1 MYEYTRY
8 IHISQN
14 QNFETFCVVHRKRWY
29 CKQSTFAPLGITANN
44 QQKLKWYTC
53 TVLHSNTVI
62 STTCTHVQQYYVLH
76 VVHMYLNLLWIVSM
90 VFGIVICNRS
100 IRMNS

>member
-1 MYEYTRY
+1 MNIPGIFIFLRIRILKHFVWFIERDG
-8 IHISQN
+8 IVN
-14 QNFETFCVVHRKRWY
+14 NP
-29 CKQSTFAPLGITANN
+29 PLGITANN

-76 VVHMYLNLLWIVSM
+76 VVHMYLNLLWIVSI
-90 VFGIVICNRS
+90 GIW
-100 IRMNS
+100 NSDM